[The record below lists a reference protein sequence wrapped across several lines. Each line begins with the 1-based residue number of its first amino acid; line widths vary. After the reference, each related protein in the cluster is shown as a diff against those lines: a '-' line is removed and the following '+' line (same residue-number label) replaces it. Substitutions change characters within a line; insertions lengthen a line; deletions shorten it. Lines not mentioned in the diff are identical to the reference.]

1 MELKITSKS
10 NRLTQKKRISTLL
23 SKIKFK
29 LMKKTILI
37 ILFYLIIVPSFG
49 QNDSI
54 SNAEK
59 TQFILVRHA
68 EKLDASKNPELSE
81 LGKKRAEKLNE
92 LLKDVAID
100 KLYATNYLRT
110 QNTLRPIS
118 QRTDLKI
125 ETYDPN
131 DINFSSNLISENE
144 GKTVVISGHS
154 NSTPK
159 LVNQLIGKEVY
170 KPLDENEYGKIW
182 IITFLGNA
190 FVSCIVL
197 NY

>member
-1 MELKITSKS
+1 
-10 NRLTQKKRISTLL
+10 
-23 SKIKFK
+23 
-29 LMKKTILI
+29 MKKV
-37 ILFYLIIVPSFG
+37 ILFVVFFLFVIPTYG
-49 QNDSI
+49 QKDSL
-54 SNAEK
+54 NNQQT

-81 LGKKRAEKLNE
+81 LGKKRAKQLSD
-92 LLKDVAID
+92 LLKDVPID

-110 QNTLRPIS
+110 QNTLQPIS
-118 QRTDLKI
+118 QRTNLTI
-125 ETYDPN
+125 ETYDSN
-131 DINFSSNLISENE
+131 DTNFSSNLISENE

-159 LVNQLIGKEVY
+159 LVNQIIGKEIY

>member
-1 MELKITSKS
+1 
-10 NRLTQKKRISTLL
+10 
-23 SKIKFK
+23 
-29 LMKKTILI
+29 MKKTILI
-37 ILFYLIIVPSFG
+37 ILFYLIITPSFG

-81 LGKKRAEKLNE
+81 LGKKRAEKLSE
-92 LLKDVAID
+92 ILKDVSVD

-110 QNTLRPIS
+110 QNTLLPIS
-118 QRTDLKI
+118 QRTDLTI

>member
-1 MELKITSKS
+1 
-10 NRLTQKKRISTLL
+10 
-23 SKIKFK
+23 
-29 LMKKTILI
+29 MKKTILI

-54 SNAEK
+54 NNTEK

-92 LLKDVAID
+92 LLKDVAVD

-118 QRTDLKI
+118 QRTNLTI

-154 NSTPK
+154 NSTPR